1 MPPTRFT
8 VTSALT
14 VSGTVDA
21 FDDEAVTA
29 ELRARVAA
37 AANVDVRSVR
47 LEVLPSSVRLVFI
60 IDADSTSA
68 ASVVAQGLTQQLGSA
83 AAASS
88 LLSTPTIGV
97 VSVASVDLAPL
108 IEEVPSPPPLP
119 ALPPTL
125 PTAVGVAGGGVAPP
139 LASLTATAMP
149 SAPLT
154 PSLPPLVTAA
164 SAEAQQA
171 ASQGNLAIIMGCA
184 AAALV
189 ALVLIATMAFRAA
202 RHSAKVQ
209 AIHVHVVT
217 KEQDHEPQA
226 HQLQPS
232 ALVSPATPTT
242 RDSMQLVDAVCG

>member
-14 VSGTVDA
+14 VSGTVDD

-83 AAASS
+83 AKPTQHANDWRRQRCQRRPCPIDRGGTIPPSTACAA
-88 LLSTPTIGV
+88 TH
-97 VSVASVDLAPL
+97 VAHR
-108 IEEVPSPPPLP
+108 
-119 ALPPTL
+119 
-125 PTAVGVAGGGVAPP
+125 GGRGRRRRG
-139 LASLTATAMP
+139 P
-149 SAPLT
+149 SARLT
-154 PSLPPLVTAA
+154 DRNSDAQRTPYAEPAATSHGRIGRGTASRLSRQSRDHHGMRRRRPRGTRADRDDGFPSGSTLCQ
-164 SAEAQQA
+164 E
-171 ASQGNLAIIMGCA
+171 
-184 AAALV
+184 
-189 ALVLIATMAFRAA
+189 
-202 RHSAKVQ
+202 VQ
-209 AIHVHVVT
+209 AIHVVT